1 VSAIRATSPAEDHG
15 RVKLTTE
22 QVEASR
28 AYAINPK
35 VNGLPLPFPKKLTE
49 DNIWM
54 LGHHSDKSFGAI
66 PYLVQGKHGDDG
78 QVVSVMVDV
87 PKFTKSAIRAVE
99 EVLEHTSG
107 EGPDYMFLTHVDDTA
122 QHNEWSEYFPNMKR
136 IFHAGDLGE
145 YNWIGDETLNNV
157 EILLHDKSNVEE
169 MKLAVVSLDGSLHK
183 EISCSSDSDVAG
195 ILSAV
200 FQEWSTEFLIF
211 HTPGHSPGS
220 ISLFH
225 KSNAGTIFTGDT
237 YAYTTRNGGHMT
249 GFPRY
254 GNDLSIQRKTLECMK
269 NLSSQYSFVA
279 SGHGHPRNYSE
290 IENDDSIESSIEALK
305 ESDIDDALLELR
317 TWKK

>member
-1 VSAIRATSPAEDHG
+1 
-15 RVKLTTE
+15 
-22 QVEASR
+22 VEASR

-35 VNGLPLPFPKKLTE
+35 VNGLPLPFPKKLTSTE

-66 PYLVQGKHGDDG
+66 PYLVQGKHGDNG
-78 QVVSVMVDV
+78 QVISVMVDV

-157 EILLHDKSNVEE
+157 EVLLHDQSNVEE
-169 MKLAVVSLDGSLHK
+169 MKLAVMSLDGSLHK

-200 FQEWSTEFLIF
+200 FREWSTEFLIF

-220 ISLFH
+220 ISLFY
-225 KSNAGTIFTGDT
+225 KSNVGTIFTGDT

-254 GNDLSIQRKTLECMK
+254 GNDLSIQRKTLECIK

-290 IENDDSIESSIEALK
+290 IENDHSVESSIEALK

-317 TWKK
+317 TLKM